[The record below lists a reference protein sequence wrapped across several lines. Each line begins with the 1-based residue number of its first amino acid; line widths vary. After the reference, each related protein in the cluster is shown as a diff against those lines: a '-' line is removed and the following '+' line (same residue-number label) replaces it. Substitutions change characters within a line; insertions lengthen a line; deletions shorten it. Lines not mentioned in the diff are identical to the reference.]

1 MMPHQRIALI
11 FIILATAVKASTNMV
26 HLPHP
31 PTPRD
36 DRTIF
41 FHSDDVLLPL
51 KLQKML
57 SGGENS
63 PKMQPSSRRQN
74 CHDTWCHVVR
84 TQRHQPALPS
94 AETIRTES

>member
-1 MMPHQRIALI
+1 
-11 FIILATAVKASTNMV
+11 
-26 HLPHP
+26 
-31 PTPRD
+31 
-36 DRTIF
+36 
-41 FHSDDVLLPL
+41 LPL

-57 SGGENS
+57 SVGENS